1 LSIASIPTLCVS
13 EPVLAPTT
21 TIGRPMRSSAKRLDL
36 VLAHVLDVE
45 ARRSWAVKSTCG
57 GSAPYMTK

>member
-1 LSIASIPTLCVS
+1 MPTLWVS

-21 TIGRPMRSSAKRLDL
+21 TIGRPMCVCGEALDL

-45 ARRSWAVKSTCG
+45 ALALQRRRSRRVCVQR
-57 GSAPYMTK
+57 PYITK

>member
-1 LSIASIPTLCVS
+1 MPTLWVS

-21 TIGRPMRSSAKRLDL
+21 TIRRPSARGEALDL

-45 ARRSWAVKSTCG
+45 ALALQRREVDRLAC
-57 GSAPYMTK
+57 SART